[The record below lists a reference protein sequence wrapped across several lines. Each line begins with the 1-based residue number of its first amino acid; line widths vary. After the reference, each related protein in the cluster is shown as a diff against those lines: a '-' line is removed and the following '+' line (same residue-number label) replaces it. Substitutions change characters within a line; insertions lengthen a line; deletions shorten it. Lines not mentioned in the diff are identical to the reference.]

1 MVLAEREYCGAV
13 GGETGDHV
21 RLADDDLS
29 VQDVVVGVVAAVD
42 NEWEVH
48 HKSGGVA
55 LTVGAGIGFVGWH
68 TVVGQKLRVALP
80 VDDDASA
87 GAFHL
92 GGDVKPSAHE
102 VKILILKCIGIDGDG
117 GEEDGPVGVL
127 GKLAATSHEE
137 RRRH

>member
-29 VQDVVVGVVAAVD
+29 VQDVVVGVVAMVD
-42 NEWEVH
+42 DKGELDHEAC
-48 HKSGGVA
+48 GVA
-55 LTVGAGIGFVGWH
+55 LAVGAGVRLIGRQA
-68 TVVGQKLRVALP
+68 VVGQKLRVAVT